1 MNLETG
7 MYDYPTRSPVC
18 WLFGKHWSCKQM
30 HVLDEITRLIIL
42 VKGILCRPPRCLY
55 DIRWMHWSASN
66 TSASSSTKRFGCFL
80 LLGVNR
86 VSLTIN

>member
-1 MNLETG
+1 
-7 MYDYPTRSPVC
+7 
-18 WLFGKHWSCKQM
+18 M

-42 VKGILCRPPRCLY
+42 VKGILCSHSLSMIFDGCIGVHP
-55 DIRWMHWSASN
+55 
-66 TSASSSTKRFGCFL
+66 ASSSTKRFGCFL